1 MGRKI
6 FEEIKV
12 AYKGFVYR
20 HSLGGTKA
28 VRG

>member
-12 AYKGFVYR
+12 AYKGFVCQQ
-20 HSLGGTKA
+20 SLGGNKA
-28 VRG
+28 SYG